1 MWNFRGKWPEE
12 LEEYQKTIEA
22 QRCLF
27 NQLKSN
33 KCIHKIFAMTLT
45 IGNILNGGS
54 DKGQADGFGM
64 DVIKLSKL
72 KSMKDCKGNSLM
84 QYICKQIVAE
94 DDNFANH
101 VLQLNKLFK
110 DNMKMT
116 DIRPQSAKLDSIFEE
131 AKQAFLEVSAQ
142 EEMEGDDNFKSVVG
156 NYIVNT
162 AANEMDIVEK
172 NTKQI

>member
-1 MWNFRGKWPEE
+1 
-12 LEEYQKTIEA
+12 
-22 QRCLF
+22 
-27 NQLKSN
+27 
-33 KCIHKIFAMTLT
+33 MTLT
-45 IGNILNGGS
+45 IGNVLNGGS

-72 KSMKDCKGNSLM
+72 TTLKDCQGNSLM

-94 DDNFANH
+94 DGNFTNH

-116 DIRPQSAKLDSIFEE
+116 DIKPQSAKLDSIFEE
-131 AKQAFLEVSAQ
+131 AKQAFLEVSALEEQ
-142 EEMEGDDNFKSVVG
+142 ESDDNFKSVVG
-156 NYIVNT
+156 NYIVNM
-162 AANEMDIVEK
+162 AANEMDVVER